1 MSKLITFVSS
11 YDGFKD
17 IEELRPYPA
26 LKNIPQWY
34 KDIPLDIDNNKYK
47 SKLIPNLRTAK
58 TCPSFIDILQEGFI
72 LPAHTD
78 MHFRV
83 EDDGTIEWKTA
94 NPSFNIELHNNNQ
107 FVNHTNTPIRQVF
120 KIIYP
125 YHVIVPKGYSIR
137 QMPLIWDYNKDWH
150 ISYGT
155 FKADKIPEIALQLNY
170 TSTNNEIYIKAGTPL
185 CQYIPYKRE
194 SFKMEIG
201 DYKDYHDII
210 WQSWHR
216 ASTSFKHS
224 YRRNIER
231 WNK

>member
-11 YDGFKD
+11 YDGFRD

-107 FVNHTNTPIRQVF
+107 FVNHNSSKRLFNKTNAAF
-120 KIIYP
+120 M
-125 YHVIVPKGYSIR
+125 G
-137 QMPLIWDYNKDWH
+137 
-150 ISYGT
+150 
-155 FKADKIPEIALQLNY
+155 LQ
-170 TSTNNEIYIKAGTPL
+170 
-185 CQYIPYKRE
+185 
-194 SFKMEIG
+194 
-201 DYKDYHDII
+201 
-210 WQSWHR
+210 
-216 ASTSFKHS
+216 
-224 YRRNIER
+224 
-231 WNK
+231 